1 MGGEKTAARHRCLPA
16 LSRSIKDLQRKDA
29 PEPGRT
35 WLFAEK
41 NDRLTKPYVGLYV
54 SPTRGLDGAEFAGDG
69 GFRCCRGRS
78 YTKAGKGP

>member
-1 MGGEKTAARHRCLPA
+1 MGGEQTTARRRCLSA
-16 LSRSIKDLQRKDA
+16 LSRSIKDLQPKNA
-29 PEPGRT
+29 LEPGWI

-41 NDRLTKPYVGLYV
+41 NDQLTKPYEGLYV

-69 GFRCCRGRS
+69 RFRCCRGRS